1 MSRRPDENGQ
11 LDGLLRALPA
21 PEPSAEFR
29 ADARRRYIAAIAA
42 RERHEVVVGLVAA
55 LIGLAMTAML
65 LGPVVEPT
73 ALVSGAAEAVAE
85 LARWTTGVGVVLAL
99 VPLTIWISVVLGCA
113 AATLSL
119 ALIARERSLALAK

>member
-11 LDGLLRALPA
+11 LDRLLRTLPA

-29 ADARRRYIAAIAA
+29 ADARRRYVAAIEA
-42 RERHEVVVGLVAA
+42 RERREVVAGLVAA

-65 LGPVVEPT
+65 LGPIIEPT
-73 ALVSGAAEAVAE
+73 ALVAWVAEAAAG

-99 VPLTIWISVVLGCA
+99 VPLTIWTSIVLGCA

-119 ALIARERSLALAK
+119 VLIARARSLALAK